1 MTISLLAI
9 GLISIL
15 GQVVLLRELNVSF
28 YGIEL
33 IYLLALGI
41 WLFWTAVGA
50 VVGRRNRFPSIKHIA
65 ALFIIFG
72 IAIPLD
78 IVVIRSNRLI
88 FGGIP
93 GAYLTFF
100 QQLIIVVISILPAGL
115 LSGLLFQWTA
125 KAYVTTGRTL
135 ASAYAIES
143 AGGLIG
149 GLFSTLFIMWG
160 LQNCSIAFVCAL
172 ASVITPIIVLR
183 GLRTSLLRWMATVLA
198 CIFLALLW
206 KISYLD
212 RQMTIWNHPN
222 LLESSDSPYGRITAT
237 RLYNQIS
244 LFENDALSF
253 ETEGTEAEYFC
264 HLAALQHPNP
274 QDVLI
279 LGGGIEGI
287 VREIAKY
294 KPKRID
300 YVELNP
306 VMLNLVTRYLPDDI
320 RKSLGKPNVH
330 IIFADPRQYLKK
342 SGTYDLILVGMPEP
356 ASGQANRFYTQE
368 FFEQCS
374 AKLNPEGI
382 LGFRLRTAEN
392 LWTMPLTRR
401 NTSIYSALQSV
412 FPEVLF
418 LPGTVNIV
426 TASRAPLPRTPEIM
440 SRRLQDMKI
449 VTRLISPNYIKYL
462 FTNDRFLEIR
472 ALLKREKAL
481 PNTDIRPVCY
491 QYAFIIWLS
500 KFFPRIALV
509 DPASIMDNDFL
520 KPPLSLLLWISLPII
535 FLLSRFRTA
544 FRRTMLVAAAGFMGM
559 VLETILI
566 LYYQVKHG
574 VLYQDIGLLLM
585 GFMAGLALGAMII
598 NRQMIRQVN
607 HKKLSRWHGISL
619 IIGFCFLCAFTG
631 MRLTMSVFAGL
642 VEISCLLAIAGF
654 LVAGIFAY
662 ASLYESGASS
672 GRSRRLPYNNET
684 QASEI
689 KCTEDCRSN
698 YPAKHWITRPP
709 ASLEDSKSRGIEDQ
723 KNIISPLYS
732 ADLIGGCLG
741 SLLCSLILIP
751 LAGMDV
757 TIWGMLLLA
766 SFSIILV

>member
-1 MTISLLAI
+1 MIIYLFAI

-28 YGIEL
+28 YGVEL
-33 IYLLALGI
+33 IYILALGI

-50 VVGRRNRFPSIKHIA
+50 VIGRRVHSPSPNHIA

-78 IVVIRSNRLI
+78 IVFIRSSRLI

-93 GAYLTFF
+93 GAYLNFL
-100 QQLIIVVISILPAGL
+100 QQIMVVVISILPAGL

-135 ASAYAIES
+135 AVAYAIES

-149 GLFSTLFIMWG
+149 GLFSTLFLIWRF
-160 LQNCSIAFVCAL
+160 QNCSIAFVCAL
-172 ASVITPIIVLR
+172 ASVITPLVVLR
-183 GLRTSLLRWMATVLA
+183 RFRRALLRWTAIILA

-206 KISYLD
+206 KTSSLD
-212 RQMTIWNHPN
+212 RRMTKWNHPN
-222 LLESSDSPYGRITAT
+222 LLESSDSPYGRITVT
-237 RLYNQIS
+237 KLYDQIS
-244 LFENDALSF
+244 IFENDALSF

-274 QDVLI
+274 QNVLI
-279 LGGGIEGI
+279 LGGGVEGI

-294 KPKRID
+294 APRRID

-306 VMLNLVTRYLPDDI
+306 VMLNMVTRYLPDDI
-320 RKSLGKPNVH
+320 RKSLGEPNVH
-330 IIFADPRQYLKK
+330 IIFADPRRYLKK

-356 ASGQANRFYTQE
+356 SSGQANRFYTRE
-368 FFEQCS
+368 FFKQCS
-374 AKLNPEGI
+374 AKLNPGGV

-392 LWTMPLTRR
+392 LWTTPLTRR
-401 NTSIYSALQSV
+401 NSSIYSALQSV
-412 FPEVLF
+412 FPETLF
-418 LPGTVNIV
+418 LPGTTNVV

-449 VTRLISPNYIKYL
+449 VTRLISSNYIKYL
-462 FTNDRFLEIR
+462 FTNDRFFKIR
-472 ALLKREKAL
+472 DLLKREKAL
-481 PNTDIRPVCY
+481 PNTDTRPVCY

-509 DPASIMDNDFL
+509 DPSSIMDNDFL
-520 KPPLSLLLWISLPII
+520 KPPLSLLLWISLPLL
-535 FLLSRFRTA
+535 FLLSRLLPA
-544 FRRTMLVAAAGFMGM
+544 LRRATLVAAAGFMGM

-585 GFMAGLALGAMII
+585 SFMAGLALGAMII
-598 NRQMIRQVN
+598 NREMVRPFGNQKR
-607 HKKLSRWHGISL
+607 KRWYGISL
-619 IIGFCFLCAFTG
+619 LMGFCFLCAFMG
-631 MRLTMSVFAGL
+631 IRLTMSISAGL
-642 VEISCLLAIAGF
+642 VEISCLLAATGF

-662 ASLYESGASS
+662 ASLHE
-672 GRSRRLPYNNET
+672 
-684 QASEI
+684 
-689 KCTEDCRSN
+689 
-698 YPAKHWITRPP
+698 
-709 ASLEDSKSRGIEDQ
+709 IEDQ
-723 KNIISPLYS
+723 KKIISPLYS

-741 SLLCSLILIP
+741 SLLGSLILIP

-757 TIWGMLLLA
+757 TSWGMLLLA
-766 SFSIILV
+766 AFSILLV

>member
-1 MTISLLAI
+1 MTISLFAI

-41 WLFWTAVGA
+41 WLFWTAAGA
-50 VVGRRNRFPSIKHIA
+50 VIGRRVHFPSPNRIA

-72 IAIPLD
+72 IALPLD
-78 IVVIRSNRLI
+78 IVFIRSSRLI
-88 FGGIP
+88 FGGVP

-100 QQLIIVVISILPAGL
+100 QQLIVVVISILPAGL

-135 ASAYAIES
+135 AVAYAIES

-149 GLFSTLFIMWG
+149 GLFSTIFIMWG
-160 LQNCSIAFVCAL
+160 LQNCSIAFICAL

-183 GLRTSLLRWMATVLA
+183 GLRTSPLRWTATVLA

-206 KISYLD
+206 KTSYLD

-222 LLESSDSPYGRITAT
+222 LLESSDSPYGRITVT

-244 LFENDALSF
+244 VFENDALSF

-264 HLAALQHPNP
+264 HLAALQHQNP

-300 YVELNP
+300 YIELNP

-320 RKSLGKPNVH
+320 RESLGEPNVH
-330 IIFADPRQYLKK
+330 IIFADPRRYLKK

-356 ASGQANRFYTQE
+356 SSGQANRFYTQE
-368 FFEQCS
+368 FFQQCS
-374 AKLNPEGI
+374 AKLNPGGI

-401 NTSIYSALQSV
+401 NSSIYNALQSV
-412 FPEVLF
+412 FPEALF
-418 LPGTVNIV
+418 LPGTTNVV
-426 TASRAPLPRTPEIM
+426 TASLAPLPRTPEVM
-440 SRRLQDMKI
+440 SSRLQDRKI
-449 VTRLISPNYIKYL
+449 ATRLISPNYINYL
-462 FTNDRFLEIR
+462 FTNDRYFKIR
-472 ALLKREKAL
+472 DLLKSEKAR
-481 PNTDIRPVCY
+481 PNSDIRPVCY

-500 KFFPRIALV
+500 KFFPRIAVV
-509 DPASIMDNDFL
+509 DPSSIMDKGFL
-520 KPPLSLLLWISLPII
+520 KPPLSLLLWISLPLL
-535 FLLSRFRTA
+535 FLVSRFRPA
-544 FRRTMLVAAAGFMGM
+544 LRRAMLVAAAGFMGM

-585 GFMAGLALGAMII
+585 SFMAGLALGAMII
-598 NRQMIRQVN
+598 NREMARPIADRM
-607 HKKLSRWHGISL
+607 LSRWYGISL
-619 IIGFCFLCAFTG
+619 LMGFCFLCAFTG
-631 MRLTMSVFAGL
+631 MRITMSISAGL

-662 ASLYESGASS
+662 ASLHE
-672 GRSRRLPYNNET
+672 
-684 QASEI
+684 
-689 KCTEDCRSN
+689 
-698 YPAKHWITRPP
+698 
-709 ASLEDSKSRGIEDQ
+709 IEDQ
-723 KNIISPLYS
+723 KSVISSLYS

-741 SLLCSLILIP
+741 TLLGSLILIP
-751 LAGMDV
+751 LTGMDV
-757 TIWGMLLLA
+757 TTWGMLLLA
-766 SFSIILV
+766 AFSILLV

>member
-28 YGIEL
+28 YGVEL
-33 IYLLALGI
+33 IYLLAMGI

-50 VVGRRNRFPSIKHIA
+50 VIGRRNCLPSLTHIA
-65 ALFIIFG
+65 VLFTIFG
-72 IAIPLD
+72 IALPLD
-78 IVVIRSNRLI
+78 IVFIRSSRLL
-88 FGGIP
+88 FGGMP

-100 QQLIIVVISILPAGL
+100 QQLIVVVVSVLPAGL

-135 ASAYAIES
+135 AVAYAIES

-160 LQNCSIAFVCAL
+160 FQNCSIAFICAL
-172 ASVITPIIVLR
+172 ASVITPIIILR
-183 GLRTSLLRWMATVLA
+183 GLRTSLLRWTATVLA

-206 KISYLD
+206 KPSYLD

-244 LFENDALSF
+244 VFENDALAF
-253 ETEGTEAEYFC
+253 ETEGIEAEYFC
-264 HLAALQHPNP
+264 HLVALQHPNP
-274 QDVLI
+274 QEVLI

-320 RKSLGKPNVH
+320 RKSLREPNVH

-368 FFEQCS
+368 FFKQCS
-374 AKLNPEGI
+374 AKLNPGGI

-412 FPEVLF
+412 FPEALF
-418 LPGTVNIV
+418 LPGTTNVV

-449 VTRLISPNYIKYL
+449 VTRLISQNYIKYL
-462 FTNDRFLEIR
+462 FTNDRFFQIR
-472 ALLKREKAL
+472 DLLKKEKAL

-509 DPASIMDNDFL
+509 DPSSIMDNDFL

-535 FLLSRFRTA
+535 FLLSRLLPA
-544 FRRTMLVAAAGFMGM
+544 LRRAMLVAAAGFMGM

-585 GFMAGLALGAMII
+585 SFMAGLALGAMII
-598 NRQMIRQVN
+598 NREMARPIANRM
-607 HKKLSRWHGISL
+607 LSRWYGIRLLS
-619 IIGFCFLCAFTG
+619 GFCFLCAFTG
-631 MRLTMSVFAGL
+631 MRVTMSISAGL
-642 VEISCLLAIAGF
+642 VQISCLLAIAGF

-662 ASLYESGASS
+662 ASLH
-672 GRSRRLPYNNET
+672 
-684 QASEI
+684 EI
-689 KCTEDCRSN
+689 K
-698 YPAKHWITRPP
+698 
-709 ASLEDSKSRGIEDQ
+709 DQ
-723 KNIISPLYS
+723 KNVISSLYS

-741 SLLCSLILIP
+741 SLLGSLILIP

-757 TIWGMLLLA
+757 TTWGMLLLA
-766 SFSIILV
+766 AFSILLV

>member
-1 MTISLLAI
+1 MAISLLAV

-50 VVGRRNRFPSIKHIA
+50 VVGRRNRFPSIKYIVV
-65 ALFIIFG
+65 LFIIFG
-72 IAIPLD
+72 IAILLD
-78 IVVIRSNRLI
+78 IVFIRSSRLI

-100 QQLIIVVISILPAGL
+100 QQLIVVVISILPAGL

-172 ASVITPIIVLR
+172 ASVITPIIILR
-183 GLRTSLLRWMATVLA
+183 GLRTSLLRWTATVLA

-206 KISYLD
+206 KTSYLD
-212 RQMTIWNHPN
+212 RQMSIWNHPN

-244 LFENDALSF
+244 VFENDALAF

-274 QDVLI
+274 QEVLI

-320 RKSLGKPNVH
+320 RKSLREPNVH

-368 FFEQCS
+368 FFKQCS
-374 AKLNPEGI
+374 AKLNPGGI

-412 FPEVLF
+412 FPEALF
-418 LPGTVNIV
+418 LPGTTNVV

-449 VTRLISPNYIKYL
+449 VTRLISQNYIKYL
-462 FTNDRFLEIR
+462 FTNDRFFQIR
-472 ALLKREKAL
+472 DLLKKEKAL

-509 DPASIMDNDFL
+509 DPSSIMDNDFL

-535 FLLSRFRTA
+535 FLLSRLLPA
-544 FRRTMLVAAAGFMGM
+544 LRRAMLVAAAGFMGM

-585 GFMAGLALGAMII
+585 SFMAGLALGAMII
-598 NRQMIRQVN
+598 NREMARPIANRM
-607 HKKLSRWHGISL
+607 LSRWYGIRLLS
-619 IIGFCFLCAFTG
+619 GFCFLCAFTG
-631 MRLTMSVFAGL
+631 MRVTMSISAGL

-662 ASLYESGASS
+662 ASLHE
-672 GRSRRLPYNNET
+672 
-684 QASEI
+684 
-689 KCTEDCRSN
+689 
-698 YPAKHWITRPP
+698 
-709 ASLEDSKSRGIEDQ
+709 IEDQ
-723 KNIISPLYS
+723 KNVISPLYS

-741 SLLCSLILIP
+741 SLLGSLILIP
-751 LAGMDV
+751 LVGMDV
-757 TIWGMLLLA
+757 TTWGMLLLA
-766 SFSIILV
+766 AFSILLV

>member
-1 MTISLLAI
+1 MIIYLLAI

-50 VVGRRNRFPSIKHIA
+50 VIGRRIHFPSLNHIA
-65 ALFIIFG
+65 VLFIIFG
-72 IAIPLD
+72 IALPLD
-78 IVVIRSNRLI
+78 IVFIRSSRLI

-100 QQLIIVVISILPAGL
+100 QQLIVVVISILPAGL

-135 ASAYAIES
+135 AVAYSIES

-172 ASVITPIIVLR
+172 ASVITPLIVLR
-183 GLRTSLLRWMATVLA
+183 GLRTSHLRWTATVLA

-206 KISYLD
+206 KTSYLD

-244 LFENDALSF
+244 VFENDALSF

-279 LGGGIEGI
+279 LGGGVEGI

-294 KPKRID
+294 APRLID

-306 VMLNLVTRYLPDDI
+306 VMLNMVTQYLPDDI
-320 RKSLGKPNVH
+320 RKSLREPNVH

-356 ASGQANRFYTQE
+356 SSGQANRFYTQE
-368 FFEQCS
+368 FFKQCS
-374 AKLNPEGI
+374 TKLKSGGI

-392 LWTMPLTRR
+392 LWTLPLTSR
-401 NTSIYSALQSV
+401 NKSIYGALQSV

-418 LPGTVNIV
+418 LPGTTNVV
-426 TASRAPLPRTPEIM
+426 TASYAPLPRTPEAM

-449 VTRLISPNYIKYL
+449 VTRLISPNYINYL
-462 FTNDRFLEIR
+462 FTNDRFFKIR
-472 ALLKREKAL
+472 DLLNREKAL

-500 KFFPRIALV
+500 KFFPRVALV
-509 DPASIMDNDFL
+509 DPSSIMNMRFL
-520 KPPLSLLLWISLPII
+520 KPPLSLLLWISLPIL
-535 FLLSRFRTA
+535 FLLSRSRPA
-544 FRRTMLVAAAGFMGM
+544 FRSTMLVAMAGFMGM

-585 GFMAGLALGAMII
+585 SFMAGLSLGAIII
-598 NRQMIRQVN
+598 NREMARPVN
-607 HKKLSRWHGISL
+607 NQKLLRLYGMGL
-619 IIGFCFLCAFTG
+619 LLGFCCLCAFTG
-631 MRLTMSVFAGL
+631 MRITMSISAGL
-642 VEISCLLAIAGF
+642 VHISCLLAATGF

-662 ASLYESGASS
+662 ASLYESV
-672 GRSRRLPYNNET
+672 
-684 QASEI
+684 
-689 KCTEDCRSN
+689 
-698 YPAKHWITRPP
+698 
-709 ASLEDSKSRGIEDQ
+709 DQ
-723 KNIISPLYS
+723 KKVISPLYS

-741 SLLCSLILIP
+741 SLLGSLILIP
-751 LAGMDV
+751 LAGMNV
-757 TIWGMLLLA
+757 TTWGMLLLA
-766 SFSIILV
+766 AFSILLV